1 MEGEWSAL
9 HGGRVVSTAWR
20 VSGPHCMEG
29 EWSALHGEISC
40 LYPSEFCHDSESL

>member
-1 MEGEWSAL
+1 MVSTAWRVSGPHCMEGEWSAL

-29 EWSALHGEISC
+29 EWSALHGG
-40 LYPSEFCHDSESL
+40 